1 MMTAVGLPRSP
12 IADLT
17 TVELTAGR
25 ESILQAFFEA
35 NPLYF
40 EAVHGE
46 PARLGEAHEE
56 LHGELPAGWP
66 FAKKWVIGYQDD
78 CGALVAMAN
87 VITDLLAVGVWNV
100 GTFIVATNRHGTGDA
115 RTLYSGLESWAVE
128 GGARWMRLGVVA
140 GHSRAERFWEGRGY
154 SEVRRRGG
162 IAMGRRTNDVRVMIK
177 SLYNQPVAEYL
188 ALVER
193 DRPEGANA
201 A

>member
-1 MMTAVGLPRSP
+1 MVTAVELPRSP
-12 IADLT
+12 IAGLA

-46 PARLGEAHEE
+46 PAQLGEAHEE
-56 LHGELPAGWP
+56 MHGELPAGWP
-66 FAKKWVIGYQDD
+66 FTKKWVIGYEDD
-78 CGALVAMAN
+78 RGALVAMAN
-87 VITDLLAVGVWNV
+87 VITDLLVVGVWNV
-100 GTFIVATNRHGTGDA
+100 STFIVATNRHRTGVA
-115 RTLYSGLESWAVE
+115 QTLYSGLESWAIA

-154 SEVRRRGG
+154 REVRRRRGL
-162 IAMGRRTNDVRVMIK
+162 AMGRQTNDIRVMIK
-177 SLYNQPVAEYL
+177 SLYNQPMAEYF

>member
-1 MMTAVGLPRSP
+1 MTAVKLPRSP
-12 IADLT
+12 IAGLA

-25 ESILQAFFEA
+25 EFILQAFFEA
-35 NPLYF
+35 NSLYF
-40 EAVHGE
+40 EAVNGE
-46 PARLGEAHEE
+46 PAQPGEAYEE
-56 LHGELPAGWP
+56 MHGELPAGWP
-66 FAKKWVIGYQDD
+66 FTKKWVIGYKDD
-78 CGALVAMAN
+78 RGALVAMAN
-87 VITDLLAVGVWNV
+87 VITDLLAIGVWNV

-115 RTLYSGLESWAVE
+115 QILYSGLESWAVE

-154 SEVRRRGG
+154 SEVRRRRGL
-162 IAMGRRTNDVRVMIK
+162 AMGRRTNDIRVMIK
-177 SLYNQPVAEYL
+177 SLYDQPIDEYF